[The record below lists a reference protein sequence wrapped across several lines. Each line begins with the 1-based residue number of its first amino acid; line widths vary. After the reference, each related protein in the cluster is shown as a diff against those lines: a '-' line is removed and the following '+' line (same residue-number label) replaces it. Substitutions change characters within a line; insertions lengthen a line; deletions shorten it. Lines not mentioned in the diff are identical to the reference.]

1 MADVVQRMRTWLGT
15 FVAIRVEGMAEADA
29 MRAIDAAFAEIAA
42 IHGLMSFHAAD
53 SDLARLHR
61 TRAGTCVR
69 VDARTREVIEC
80 ALQIAAISCGI
91 FDPTVAAQQVARGYL
106 PRPDSLFTPD
116 PHANWRDIELVDDD
130 GVRLRRPLWLDL
142 GGIAKGYAV
151 DRATDILRASRA
163 RQACVNAGGDL
174 RIFGARAEPVN
185 VRANDAHACHR
196 LVELANA
203 AIATSARERH
213 DDDAQMPLP
222 HLHGVTRAAVDS
234 AKTISVIA
242 ERCMIADALTKV
254 VLAGDAAIARTTLAA
269 FAARACVHDPVL
281 GWNIMDRAA

>member
-1 MADVVQRMRTWLGT
+1 MLGT
-15 FVAIRVEGMAEADA
+15 FVEIRVEGLSDA
-29 MRAIDAAFAEIAA
+29 AALQAINSAFAEVATV
-42 IHGLMSFHAAD
+42 HRLMSFHEAD

-69 VDARTREVIEC
+69 VDTRTREVLEC
-80 ALQIAAISCGI
+80 VLQIAAVSSGI

-106 PRPDSLFTPD
+106 PRPDSPFTPE
-116 PHANWRDIELVDDD
+116 PNASWRDIEFVDHD

-151 DRATDILRASRA
+151 DRAIDILRASGTA
-163 RQACVNAGGDL
+163 QACVNAGGDL
-174 RIFGARAEPVN
+174 RIFGARAEPVQ
-185 VRANDAHACHR
+185 VRIDRSGTQQR

-203 AIATSARERH
+203 AFATSARERH
-213 DDDAQMPLP
+213 DDDVRSSMS
-222 HLHGVTRAAVDS
+222 HLHGVTRVAVDS
-234 AKTISVIA
+234 AKTVSVIA

-254 VLAGDAAIARTTLAA
+254 VLAGDAAITRNTLAA
-269 FAARACVHDPVL
+269 FAAHACVHDPAL

>member
-1 MADVVQRMRTWLGT
+1 MVDVVQRMRPWLGT
-15 FVAIRVEGMAEADA
+15 FVAIRVEGMAETDA

-42 IHGLMSFHAAD
+42 IHGLMSFHEAD

-61 TRAGTCVR
+61 APAGTCVC

-80 ALQIAAISCGI
+80 ALQIAAASCGF
-91 FDPTVAAQQVARGYL
+91 FDPTIAAQQVARGYL
-106 PRPDSLFTPD
+106 PRPDSLSTPD
-116 PHANWRDIELVDDD
+116 PNANWRDIDLVDHD

-151 DRATDILRASRA
+151 DRAIDILRASGA

-174 RIFGARAEPVN
+174 RIFGARAEPVH
-185 VRANDAHACHR
+185 VRAGT
-196 LVELANA
+196 LQPLLELANA
-203 AIATSARERH
+203 AIATSACERR
-213 DDDAQMPLP
+213 DDDARLPAP

-234 AKTISVIA
+234 ATAVSVIA
-242 ERCMIADALTKV
+242 DRCIIADALTKV
-254 VLAGDAAIARTTLAA
+254 VLAGDVAITHTTLAA
-269 FAARACVHDPVL
+269 FAARACVHDPAS